1 MKKKKILFIIDAQ
14 YDFIEGGSLAVEG
27 GRNAMNNLVEY
38 IRTHY
43 KEYDYIILTADWHPV
58 THCSFKDNGGI
69 WPIHCLQHSH
79 GAAIYQPI
87 LDVLNDLK
95 VDYHILTKGCDED
108 HEEYSVFKN
117 MTSKSYLETLADE
130 IAFVDYGGLALNYC
144 VKDSALD
151 GKKVFVG
158 ANTRILND
166 CTVAIGDASDAI
178 KHLQENNIELV

>member
-1 MKKKKILFIIDAQ
+1 MKKKILVIVDGQ

-27 GRNAMNNLVEY
+27 AREAMNHLVEY

-43 KEYDYIILTADWHPV
+43 KEYDYIILTADWHPI

-69 WPIHCLQHSH
+69 WPIHCLQHSY
-79 GAAIYQPI
+79 GAALYQPI
-87 LDVLNDLK
+87 LDILNDLK
-95 VDYHILTKGCDED
+95 IDYHILTKGCNED

-117 MTSKSYLETLADE
+117 TASRTYLEALANE
-130 IAFVDYGGLALNYC
+130 IELVDYAGLALNYC

-158 ANTRILND
+158 AKTRILKG
-166 CTVAIGDASDAI
+166 CTVAIGDASETI
-178 KHLQENNIELV
+178 KQLEENNVELV